1 MSRLVYVGDPMC
13 SWCYGFGPQL
23 DALLAAHADATIEI
37 VTGGL
42 RAYNTRPMTP
52 EFREMLRGH
61 WQGVERVSGLPF
73 SDAALAGEGFTYDT
87 EPACRAVVTARA
99 HASERA
105 LPYFQA
111 VQAAFYR
118 DGRDVTRGEV
128 LADIAAETGME
139 RGTFLAAWRSEVAR
153 DATRNDFS
161 VTQRLGVSGFP
172 TLAVYRGD
180 SLFLVASGFC
190 AADVL
195 EERLA
200 AIQARTMEGQ
210 A

>member
-1 MSRLVYVGDPMC
+1 MTRLVYVGDPMC

-23 DALLAAHADATIEI
+23 SALLSAHPGAGIEI

-42 RAYNTRPMTP
+42 RAYNSSPMSE

-61 WQGVERVSGLPF
+61 WKSVEQMSGLPF
-73 SDAALAGEGFTYDT
+73 SENALLADGFVYDT

-99 HASERA
+99 HSAERA

-128 LADIAAETGME
+128 LADIAAESGME
-139 RGTFLAAWRSEVAR
+139 RETFLAAWRSDVAQ
-153 DATRNDFS
+153 DAARNDFS
-161 VTQRLGVSGFP
+161 ATQRLGVSGFP
-172 TLAVYRGD
+172 TLAVYKGD
-180 SLFLVASGFC
+180 ALFLVASGFC
-190 AADVL
+190 TAAVL

-200 AIQARTMEGQ
+200 AIEARATE
-210 A
+210 ARP

>member
-1 MSRLVYVGDPMC
+1 MC

-23 DALLAAHADATIEI
+23 AALLSAHADATIEV

-42 RAYNTRPMTP
+42 RAYNTNPMTA

-61 WQGVERVSGLPF
+61 WQGVEKMTGLPF
-73 SDAALAGEGFTYDT
+73 SEAALAAEGFTYDT

-99 HASERA
+99 HSPERA

-111 VQAAFYR
+111 VQEAFYR

-128 LADIAAETGME
+128 LADIASENGMGRE
-139 RGTFLAAWRSEVAR
+139 TFLAAWRSEVAR

-161 VTQRLGVSGFP
+161 VTQRLGVNGFP
-172 TLAVYRGD
+172 TLAVYKGD
-180 SLFLVASGFC
+180 ALFLVASGFC
-190 AADVL
+190 AADIL

-200 AIQARTMEGQ
+200 AIGARTGEVNP
-210 A
+210 

>member
-23 DALLAAHADATIEI
+23 SALLAAHPDAGVEM

-42 RAYNTRPMTP
+42 RAYNTNPMTD

-61 WQGVERVSGLPF
+61 WKGVEKMSGLPF
-73 SDAALAGEGFTYDT
+73 SEGALLAEGFVYDT

-99 HASERA
+99 HSAERA

-111 VQAAFYR
+111 VQSAFYR
-118 DGRDVTRGEV
+118 DGRNVSRGEV

-139 RGTFLAAWRSEVAR
+139 RETFLAAWRSEVAR

-161 VTQRLGVSGFP
+161 VTQKLGVSGFP
-172 TLAVYRGD
+172 TLAVYQGD
-180 SLFLVASGFC
+180 ALFLVASGYC
-190 AADVL
+190 TADVL

-200 AIQARTMEGQ
+200 AIAARTTEGKP
-210 A
+210 

>member
-23 DALLAAHADATIEI
+23 SALLAAHPEAGVEI

-42 RAYNTRPMTP
+42 RAYNNNPMSP

-61 WQGVERVSGLPF
+61 WKNVERMSGLPF
-73 SDAALAGEGFTYDT
+73 SEGALLADGFVYDT

-99 HASERA
+99 HSPERA

-128 LADIAAETGME
+128 LADIAAENGME
-139 RGTFLAAWRSEVAR
+139 RETFLAAWRSEVAH
-153 DATRNDFS
+153 DAARNDFS

-172 TLAVYRGD
+172 TLAVYKGD
-180 SLFLVASGFC
+180 ALFLVASGFC
-190 AADVL
+190 TAAVL

-200 AIQARTMEGQ
+200 AIEARATE
-210 A
+210 ARP

>member
-23 DALLAAHADATIEI
+23 SALLAAHPDAGIEI

-42 RAYNTRPMTP
+42 RPFNTNPMTE

-61 WQGVERVSGLPF
+61 WTSVEKMSGLPF
-73 SDAALAGEGFTYDT
+73 SEAALQADGFLYDT

-99 HASERA
+99 HSSERA

-118 DGRDVTRGEV
+118 DGRNVTRGEV
-128 LADIAAETGME
+128 LADIASETGME
-139 RGTFLAAWRSEVAR
+139 RETFLAAWRSEVAR

-161 VTQRLGVSGFP
+161 VTQKLGVGGFP
-172 TLAVYRGD
+172 TLAVYQGD
-180 SLFLVASGFC
+180 ALFLVASGFC
-190 AADVL
+190 TVDVL

-200 AIQARTMEGQ
+200 AIAARTAQGTP
-210 A
+210 

>member
-1 MSRLVYVGDPMC
+1 MPRFVYVGDPMC

-23 DALLAAHADATIEI
+23 SALLAAHPDAVIET
-37 VTGGL
+37 VAGGL
-42 RAYNTRPMTP
+42 RPYNTNPMTD
-52 EFREMLRGH
+52 EFRGMLSGH
-61 WQGVERVSGLPF
+61 WKSVERMSGLPF
-73 SDAALAGEGFTYDT
+73 SEAALQAEGFIYDT

-99 HASERA
+99 HSSERA

-128 LADIAAETGME
+128 LADIASENGMVRE
-139 RGTFLAAWRSEVAR
+139 TFLAAWRSEVAR
-153 DATRNDFS
+153 DAVRNDFAA
-161 VTQRLGVSGFP
+161 TQKLGVSGFP
-172 TLAVYRGD
+172 TLAVRKGD

-190 AADVL
+190 TVAVL

-200 AIQARTMEGQ
+200 AIEARATEGKQ
-210 A
+210 